1 MSPDV
6 ITAARPADVARA
18 VESLV
23 RQGRHDFVVKR
34 VAGGGMLDMERL
46 GAARYAAGVHSRVE
60 LEAPQPAAASR

>member
-1 MSPDV
+1 MSSDL
-6 ITAARPADVARA
+6 ITALRPMDVARA

-23 RQGRHDFVVKR
+23 RDGHREFVVRR

-60 LEAPQPAAASR
+60 LEAPEPAAASR